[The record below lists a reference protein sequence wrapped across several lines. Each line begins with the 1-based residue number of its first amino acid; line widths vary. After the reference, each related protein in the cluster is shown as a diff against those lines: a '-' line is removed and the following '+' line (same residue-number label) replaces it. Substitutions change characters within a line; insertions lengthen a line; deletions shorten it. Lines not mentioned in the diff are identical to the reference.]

1 MTGVTVGD
9 VMTREGVR
17 KLLRKSIWLSIML
30 SLPISCATALEPA
43 IPLIDNAQS
52 ALNYHHIP
60 IDSNSK
66 EAHEP
71 LVDASAF
78 GIASSSYY
86 ARGDGLNAPY
96 FRKFDSALSRV
107 FVREGVARKLA
118 EANKILKP
126 KGIEILLLDGFRP
139 IELQQELWNYFMQQA
154 QKALKNPTED
164 ACVQFAGRFCSDPRP
179 FKKDDWRT
187 WPTHT
192 TGGAVDVTLREI
204 ATGKQLNMGGT
215 FDDASEVSYT
225 DYYERHAGGGD
236 AASFEEARRHRRL
249 LYGAMTAVGFA
260 NYPYEWWHY
269 DYQTQ
274 MWVMNTHKHQHAIY
288 GRAELPA
295 F

>member
-1 MTGVTVGD
+1 M
-9 VMTREGVR
+9 MREGVR
-17 KLLRKSIWLSIML
+17 KLRRKSIWLSTML
-30 SLPISCATALEPA
+30 LLSVSCATALEPA
-43 IPLIDNAQS
+43 IPLIDNAPS

-60 IDSNSK
+60 IDSKSK
-66 EAHEP
+66 KAHEP
-71 LVDASAF
+71 LVDAGAF

-118 EANKILKP
+118 QANKILKP
-126 KGIEILLLDGFRP
+126 KGVEILLLDGFRP
-139 IELQQELWNYFMQQA
+139 IELQKELWDYFMQQA
-154 QKALKNPTED
+154 RKSLTNPTED

-204 ATGKQLNMGGT
+204 ATGKELNMGGT
-215 FDDASEVSYT
+215 FDDASEVSRT
-225 DYYERHAGGGD
+225 DYYECNAVAD
-236 AASFEEARRHRRL
+236 ATSAAEARRNRRL

-269 DYQTQ
+269 DYGTQ
-274 MWVMNTHKHQHAIY
+274 MWVMNTHKNQQAIY
-288 GRAELPA
+288 GRAELSLRKQ
-295 F
+295 